1 MKSCFPLIDY
11 LPLAKMKHTSLM
23 ATTNQLCGVDTVLS
37 SKDKVSHSSTQQ
49 CLWLDL
55 NQGSLDLMGESFQ
68 D

>member
-1 MKSCFPLIDY
+1 
-11 LPLAKMKHTSLM
+11 MKHTSLM